1 MKGLFICLL
10 LPVGLA
16 QAVRVYLSPSPSLPS
31 ELSAKQASFALSRH
45 LDLESFETLEEDS
58 FVWDGPLHQEF
69 IGRGPKDGLLLSIDE
84 SYVYGTFLHFLNMV
98 TRELADLT
106 CLGVRFQTDVIPKNL
121 DPTFEIS
128 STSSVTS
135 LDSLVSTFLH
145 RAPSTYS
152 QIFSEASY
160 PVHGVPR
167 LLDIFSVPSISTGT
181 FMSEISA
188 LLDFV
193 ESDSTSGRFGA
204 FELKGLGEIQRA
216 FGSSSEQYRVAADSL
231 RAVIQSAMVKGSV
244 NLAVLTHAPGSQI
257 KRQPQQS
264 PIPSPP
270 PSQPISSISTCH
282 DSQETCG
289 NATSS
294 CSGRGQ
300 CVEVSKAGR
309 TCFICACG
317 ITKDDKGR
325 TQNWVG
331 EACEREDVS
340 G

>member
-1 MKGLFICLL
+1 MKGLFVCLL

-16 QAVRVYLSPSPSLPS
+16 QAVRVYLSPPPSLPS
-31 ELSAKQASFALSRH
+31 KLSAKQASFVLSRH

-58 FVWDGPLHQEF
+58 LVWDGPLHQEF
-69 IGRGPKDGLLLSIDE
+69 IGQGPKDGLLLSIDE
-84 SYVYGTFLHFLNMV
+84 SHVYGTFARLLDILMWV
-98 TRELADLT
+98 LADLT

-121 DPTFEIS
+121 DPSFEIP

-135 LDSLVSTFLH
+135 LDSLISTLLH
-145 RAPSTYS
+145 RAPSAYS
-152 QIFSEASY
+152 QVFSEASY
-160 PVHGVPR
+160 PAHGVPR
-167 LLDIFSVPSISTGT
+167 LLDIFSVPSVSTGT
-181 FMSEISA
+181 FMSEIST

-216 FGSSSEQYRVAADSL
+216 FGSGSEQYRVAIDTL
-231 RAVIQSAMVKGSV
+231 RAVIKSAAAKGSI
-244 NLAVLTHAPGSQI
+244 NLAVLTHAPDLQA
-257 KRQPQQS
+257 KREPQQY
-264 PIPSPP
+264 PIPSPLP
-270 PSQPISSISTCH
+270 NQPISSISTCH

-289 NATSS
+289 DVTSS

-309 TCFICACG
+309 TCFICACA
-317 ITKDDKGR
+317 ITKDAKGR
-325 TQNWVG
+325 TENWAG
-331 EACEREDVS
+331 EACERKDVS